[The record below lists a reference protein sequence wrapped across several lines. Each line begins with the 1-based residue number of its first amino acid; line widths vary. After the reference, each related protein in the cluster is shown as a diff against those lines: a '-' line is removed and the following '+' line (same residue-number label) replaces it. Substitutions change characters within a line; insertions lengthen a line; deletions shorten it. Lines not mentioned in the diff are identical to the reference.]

1 MVLSVSVGLLAYL
14 LLWLTVL
21 GGWWVWTVFLAV
33 VAGLVGC
40 LFVGVVYGSLGLGS
54 GLDSL
59 PGWFMHTVNV
69 LGVCVC

>member
-1 MVLSVSVGLLAYL
+1 ME
-14 LLWLTVL
+14 
-21 GGWWVWTVFLAV
+21 WWVWTVFLAV

-54 GLDSL
+54 GSDSL
-59 PGWFMHTVNV
+59 PGWFMYTVNV